1 MQSKSIY
8 ADPRALRARRR
19 LVDAGEQRAR
29 PFCETALQQVGKHRY
44 HGRRK
49 RDMKSI
55 FIMACALL
63 AAAAGA
69 PANAQNYPAKP
80 VRLVVPFPPG
90 GPADGLGRLLAE
102 KLKQSWGESVI
113 VENRGGA
120 GGNTG
125 AEIVARAAP
134 DGYTLLLN
142 ASNHVINAALLEKM
156 PFDPIKDFTPITEVA
171 SYMLVLVVNPSVPAN
186 SLRELVALGRSKP
199 KSLRIANAG
208 NGTPTHLTAALF
220 AQAANIEVLHVP
232 YKGAAPANA
241 DLLGGQVHAMFNDP
255 VNALPQV
262 KAGRLRALAV
272 TGSKRTALM
281 PELPTVAE
289 SGYPG
294 FEATTWYGL
303 FGPAGMPR
311 EVAERIRG
319 ETVKALRSKDVQ
331 EKLAPQGWDLVGS
344 SQSDFAAFLAA
355 ESEKW
360 TRVVQGAGIKPD

>member
-1 MQSKSIY
+1 
-8 ADPRALRARRR
+8 
-19 LVDAGEQRAR
+19 
-29 PFCETALQQVGKHRY
+29 
-44 HGRRK
+44 
-49 RDMKSI
+49 MKSV
-55 FIMACALL
+55 FIIACALL
-63 AAAAGA
+63 VATGL
-69 PANAQNYPAKP
+69 PANAQTFPAKP

-120 GGNTG
+120 GGNIG
-125 AEIVARAAP
+125 AELVAKAAP

-142 ASNHVINAALLEKM
+142 ASNHVINSALLEKM

-171 SYMLVLVVNPSVPAN
+171 SYMLVLVVHPSVAAS

-199 KSLRIANAG
+199 KSLLIANAG

-220 AQAANIEVLHVP
+220 AQAAGIEPVHVP
-232 YKGAAPANA
+232 YKGAAPANT
-241 DLLGGQVHAMFNDP
+241 DLLGGQVHAMFNNP

-272 TGSKRTALM
+272 TGSKRTGLM

-303 FGPAGMPR
+303 FGPAGVPR
-311 EVAERIRG
+311 EVAARIH
-319 ETVKALRSKDVQ
+319 EHILKALRSKDVQ
-331 EKLAPQGWDLVGS
+331 DKLAPQGWDLVGS
-344 SQSDFAAFLAA
+344 SQSDFAAFLGA
-355 ESEKW
+355 ETDKW
-360 TRVVQGAGIKPD
+360 TRVVKGAGIKPD